1 MRFFPDDRTIWI
13 IIWDNL
19 VETKFAVLFVSC
31 LMTIAIG
38 VIEYGW
44 AHGYQEGFGNF
55 VLIII
60 LLFLLITSDIVN

>member
-1 MRFFPDDRTIWI
+1 M

-31 LMTIAIG
+31 LVMIAIG

-44 AHGYQEGFGNF
+44 AHGYQEGLGNF
-55 VLIII
+55 VYIII
-60 LLFLLITSDIVN
+60 LLFLLTTSDIVN